1 MEENHKRNAPVTL
14 DWVVLQISLASLLFS
29 SLLMALFFSLPNP
42 KHWNWEGDAKLLFG
56 MLIIAGAS
64 LLFSSYNLK
73 ISRTWKAIL
82 AFGVSIVSVT
92 LALLMQW
99 LPGLR

>member
-1 MEENHKRNAPVTL
+1 MEENHKRNAPVPL

-29 SLLMALFFSLPNP
+29 ALLMVLFISLSSSRG
-42 KHWNWEGDAKLLFG
+42 WEGDAKLLFG
-56 MLIIAGAS
+56 MLIIACAS

-99 LPGLR
+99 LTRLV